1 MKKINIQYAAVYN
14 PDVPDKAF
22 DKVSHRLFFVVDL
35 PCENA
40 LRYYMH
46 ITRQTALAAVAA
58 LSNIPDAEIEWIRD
72 YVARS
77 INFRYKISVD
87 EKLEYIKELE
97 RYYGSNRLQV

>member
-35 PCENA
+35 PPENA

-46 ITRQTALAAVAA
+46 ITRQTALAAVAT
-58 LSNIPDAEIEWIRD
+58 LSNIPEKEIEWIRD

-77 INFRYKISVD
+77 INFRYKIPVD
-87 EKLEYIKELE
+87 EKLEYIRRMKECVN
-97 RYYGSNRLQV
+97 SNQQ

>member
-14 PDVPDKAF
+14 PEVPDKAF

-46 ITRQTALAAVAA
+46 ITRQTALAAVAT
-58 LSNIPDAEIEWIRD
+58 LSNIPTEEIAWIRD
-72 YVARS
+72 FTARS
-77 INFRYKISVD
+77 LNFKYKISVD
-87 EKLEYIKELE
+87 EKLEYIRRLE
-97 RYYGSNRLQV
+97 KCVNSNQQ